1 MRVMRL
7 LRLQGAD
14 GVCARLAHR
23 PTTAYG
29 MVNAGTLPPPIKFGR
44 SSCWPEHEIDAIV
57 GAIVAGRTEDE
68 IRVLV
73 QALLASRS
81 SAAPVSSAA

>member
-1 MRVMRL
+1 MTVMRL

-14 GVCARLAHR
+14 GVCARIAHR
-23 PTTAYG
+23 PTTAYA

-44 SSCWPEHEIDAIV
+44 SSCWPEHEIDAVV
-57 GAIVAGRTEDE
+57 GAIVAGRTENE

-73 QALLASRS
+73 RELVASRS
-81 SAAPVSSAA
+81 SSAPVASAA